1 MRSPKL
7 EKLIELF
14 IRFPGIGA
22 RQAARFAYYLVDE
35 DVAIRRDLI
44 AAITGLDT
52 IRRCPDCFRV
62 LEEGAHC
69 LSCSDAGRDSA
80 KLAILE
86 KDINYDAVERTGL
99 YDGHYFILGGALSE
113 FGEASA
119 HHRLRFRLL
128 YERIKKTPAIQEI
141 ILALNATPEGY
152 FTARYIEKILEP
164 LKKERTLKI
173 TRLGRGISTGAEIEY
188 LNRDTLKD
196 ALDNR
201 R

>member
-1 MRSPKL
+1 MRSPRL
-7 EKLIELF
+7 QKLIELF

-35 DVAIRRDLI
+35 DRSIRQELATAI
-44 AAITGLDT
+44 AGLDAV
-52 IRRCPDCFRV
+52 RRCPECFRV
-62 LEEGAHC
+62 LEEGAPC
-69 LSCSDAGRDSA
+69 ALCADAGRDPG

-86 KDINYDAVERTGL
+86 KDINCDAFERTGL
-99 YDGHYFILGGALSE
+99 YDGHYFILGGVVSE
-113 FGEASA
+113 FGETDAQN
-119 HHRLRFRLL
+119 RLRFRSL
-128 YERIKKTPAIQEI
+128 YERIRRTPAIREDI
-141 ILALNATPEGY
+141 VALNATPEGY

-164 LKKERTLKI
+164 LQKERVLKI